1 VHIQVSTRWRNCVR
15 LIAAALVTIA
25 TTHAVAADSNMAAFA
40 SENDAAMT
48 KMMSGMNIK
57 SSGDIDRD
65 FAAMMIAHHKGAV
78 EMAQAELRY
87 GKNEQL
93 RRISQEI
100 IVEQLQEIAAMRMA
114 LDRPLP
120 PTAPAP
126 TQMTEPPTPPSSG
139 HHSTHFQHAN

>member
-1 VHIQVSTRWRNCVR
+1 VESETVHIQIATRRRNCVR

-40 SENDAAMT
+40 RDNDAAMK
-48 KMMSGMNIK
+48 KMMAGMNIR

-65 FAAMMIAHHKGAV
+65 FATMMIAHHQGAID
-78 EMAQAELRY
+78 MAQAELRY

-100 IVEQLQEIAAMRMA
+100 IVGQTQEIAVMRMI
-114 LDRPLP
+114 LDQALP
-120 PTAPAP
+120 PKTPAP
-126 TQMTEPPTPPSSG
+126 TTRIKPP
-139 HHSTHFQHAN
+139 